1 MPTTLI
7 ITNDFPPRI
16 GGIESFVDDVC
27 TLLDADVAVYAS
39 GPPGAAESDHERGYP
54 VVRAGSL
61 LLPTPRTATR
71 AVDLLGRFGASRVV
85 FGAAAPLGL
94 LAPALRRAGAQRI
107 VGLTHGHEAWWSAVP
122 GARRLLRRIGN
133 GCDHLTTI
141 SAYTERRIA
150 RALSAS
156 SRERMLRLPP
166 PVDVGQFRPTALD
179 HGRRRCVA
187 VGRFVEQKGFSDL
200 LQAWRLI
207 LDWCRAGDP
216 PLELILIGDGP
227 QRARLETVID
237 RLRLRDTVTLTG
249 AIPRAAV
256 ISELQQAT
264 VFALPVR
271 TRLAGLHPEGLGLA
285 ALEAAACGLPVII
298 GESGGT
304 AETVRNGETGYLLAS
319 GDHQAWARRIA
330 ELLDDPLQA
339 RVMGRRGRAH
349 VVERFGFDQARATL
363 QRALQL

>member
-1 MPTTLI
+1 MSRCT
-7 ITNDFPPRI
+7 PP
-16 GGIESFVDDVC
+16 
-27 TLLDADVAVYAS
+27 AH
-39 GPPGAAESDHERGYP
+39 PGLPNPIVERNYP

-61 LLPTPRTATR
+61 LLPTPHTATR
-71 AVDLLGRFGASRVV
+71 AAELLDRFGATRVI

-107 VGLTHGHEAWWSAVP
+107 VGLTHGHEAWWSTVP
-122 GARRLLRRIGN
+122 GARRLLRRIGD

-141 SAYTERRIA
+141 SGYTERRIG

-156 SRERMLRLPP
+156 GRERMLRLPP
-166 PVDVGQFRPTALD
+166 PVDVGRFRPSALD
-179 HGRRRCVA
+179 HGRLRCVA
-187 VGRFVEQKGFSDL
+187 VGRFVAQKGFPSL

-207 LDWCRAGDP
+207 LDGRRADDP

-227 QRARLETVID
+227 QRARLESMID
-237 RLRLRDTVTLTG
+237 RLRLRETVTLTG
-249 AIPRAAV
+249 ALARAAV

-271 TRLAGLHPEGLGLA
+271 TRLAGLNPEGLGLA

-298 GESGGT
+298 GDSGGT
-304 AETVRNGETGYLLAS
+304 AETVRNGETGYLLDS
-319 GDHQAWARRIA
+319 DDHQAWARRIA
-330 ELLDDPLQA
+330 ELLSDPGQA
-339 RVMGRRGRAH
+339 RAMGRRGRAH
-349 VVERFGFDQARATL
+349 VVERFGFDQARTTL